1 MMSVF
6 VAFLLTLKSCAQ
18 SGAALQLEVL
28 ALRHQVQVLERSRP
42 PRLRLTRADRLLWVW
57 SATQPSL
64 SQPLTNQRN
73 LAIDASGRW
82 WSSEWSVFLTDVRPR
97 LLGLPA
103 GVNPARHDTPSI
115 SRGSPSLCH
124 ANSAGFPAKW
134 MHGANSRDG
143 KRYVRQPMPVYGHHM
158 LKAYTELPA
167 AMITN

>member
-1 MMSVF
+1 MSPVETRNIASISANGCIGLHHLSLLKTPFLWPLLMLRATLGTLLAHDAVF

-82 WSSEWSVFLTDVRPR
+82 WSSEWSVFSQMFVL
-97 LLGLPA
+97 A
-103 GVNPARHDTPSI
+103 SWAS
-115 SRGSPSLCH
+115 
-124 ANSAGFPAKW
+124 
-134 MHGANSRDG
+134 
-143 KRYVRQPMPVYGHHM
+143 QPG
-158 LKAYTELPA
+158 
-167 AMITN
+167 